1 MVFKSLLR
9 LFFSGFVVAIVLYG
23 YRLEAQS
30 VVVNSYFNSASPNQ
44 EWVELV
50 VLEDNLD
57 ITNWTLR
64 DNDSD
69 QRKWMPEITFF
80 SANNPTFWKNLR
92 RGTIIVIQNRKV
104 GISSS
109 DFNNIKADGFLRIG
123 ADDPNYFSGGS
134 FADNKTLNIASS
146 GDIIQI
152 RNSLGQNIHS
162 LGHKSTPDSCYNY
175 IDNNFKINHFT
186 NLPQNNKLSICP
198 GGSAE
203 QFIEPNSN
211 KTAVS
216 MDNISGYPT
225 SCIAS
230 NSENSNFRRQKRQ
243 PDWVNQSVIGAYHES
258 TNKID
263 FTWQTMNDLNPIDNT
278 MGYLILRCT
287 TNSFIPPTDGITYP
301 EGQSIG
307 LATVAKVLINSNN
320 NYFSDTYNL
329 NCGESVYYR
338 IYGFRYLTDYN
349 GVIHVARGR
358 AYNEDNYAEIIA
370 TRTALPATVSIN
382 ASPTGVVPAGTN
394 VTFTP
399 TPVNGGPAPTYTW
412 YVNGSQWF
420 IGSPFVYAP
429 SNGDQ
434 VVCVMTSNAGCV
446 SNNPATSN
454 TIIMQVT
461 PACNPGNILGQPVM
475 CLNTTQTFSTTG
487 DAGGV
492 WSSSNAAVIS
502 INSSSGLATAHTAG
516 LATITYTVS
525 GCAGV
530 PITPFLCTVNPNA
543 QAGADQNLCDALT
556 TTLQGN
562 TPFAGNGFWI
572 QQTGPGIATILPDIY
587 SPTVN
592 VTVSQPGT
600 YDFSW
605 NFSEGSCSTSDIVTV
620 QFNPRLPV
628 SVSINPVN
636 TNICQG
642 SAVSLQALPVNGGS
656 PSYNWYVNGIMQ
668 TNHSQIFGFT
678 PLDGDEVYVQM
689 TSSLGCVSDNPAE
702 SNMLTFTVSPTA
714 AVSASITASS
724 NNICAGTPVTF
735 QLQTVNA
742 GSNPDIRWYKNAN
755 QVQFGGTTYT
765 DVPSNGD
772 VYRATATSLN
782 SCAANNPANSN
793 NITMVVNATSMA
805 SINLS
810 SSPSPACSN
819 VPVTISTSIAN
830 GGSTPQYVWYLN
842 DAVWPGVTFPNYT
855 YFASPGDRI
864 RVQLTSNQPCVLNSP
879 VLSAE
884 FVPNILQ
891 AAIAPT
897 DLVSDRNNY
906 CANDGGNITLTAN
919 GGAGDEVKWYGG
931 SCGAT
936 LLHTGATYTLQA
948 PVVTTNFYARWETA
962 SCGVSACKTITI
974 NVLPSVTPTIG
985 ISATTSTICSGE
997 NVVFT
1002 ASATG
1007 TGPAPL
1013 YQWKVNGSIV
1023 QSSTANVYASSLL
1036 QNNDKVSCTLLSDNA
1051 CAAIASVTSNEI
1063 TMVVTTLIVPQLQ
1076 ITSSQTSAC
1085 SGLPVDFTIGTSTG
1099 GGSAPQYQWKKN
1111 GIPQPGETGTSYSTN
1126 FSSNGSVSCEM
1137 TSNAGCVSQP
1147 IVQSNTINISV
1158 TQTVTPAIVIQGPV
1172 NPAYCE
1178 GQTILFTSNSTNGG
1192 SNPTY
1197 QWYVDNAIWPGAI
1210 NANFNT
1216 SALSPGSH
1224 QIHCVLHSS
1233 SPCASVPNVSSNT
1246 VFITVE
1252 QFVLPV
1258 AVITAP
1264 QTNFCPGE
1272 QASFTAAVSNQGST
1286 PTYQWLVNNIPQA
1299 GQTNLSFSFQPTV
1312 NAAVSF
1318 ILTSSVYCVSDNP
1331 VNSNVINIVAHPTA
1345 NVAVSVAASQSDVC
1359 AGEMVQ
1365 FTATPQNGGS
1375 NPAYTWF
1382 VNDVIAGSNSNTY
1395 TYAPVA
1401 GDKVHVQLQSSVPF
1415 CTVNNP
1421 AASAPVFPAVHAN
1434 PVAPAAVT
1442 ASDLNVCPG
1451 ETGTI
1456 TLSSTGGSG
1465 DVLRWYANSCGAG
1478 APLGEGTNIQVPVPG
1493 VTTTYYA
1500 RYETTFC
1507 GESACV
1513 PVTITVSGSIEPT
1526 VQLQVSNT
1534 EPCAGEQLTVTAD
1547 VTGQGGSPVFEWRLN
1562 GSPAG
1567 SNQPFYVFSPADGD
1581 QLSCTMT
1588 SSETCADPAQATDS
1602 YTFSVSPVL
1611 VPDITVSPSAN
1622 GICAGTAVVFEATIA
1637 NGGTNP
1643 QYQWM
1648 VNGALQGGNS
1658 NTFTYTPANAES
1670 ITCQL
1675 SSNAHC
1681 ASPTQIVSQAV
1692 VMSVAPVLTPEIAIT
1707 ADQTAICLGD
1717 FVNFGSTVQ
1726 NGGSNPVYAW
1736 QVNGM
1741 DVGNAPNYTYQPDNM
1756 DVVQCVLTSS
1766 ENCVSQNPVSSNSIT
1781 ITATTQLTPSV
1792 AIATAATTV
1801 CQGTTVVVE
1810 STIENGG
1817 VQPGY
1822 QWFVNGEEVSAEA
1835 TLQYIPADGDQ
1846 VYCVM
1851 TSNAG
1856 CLTTPSA
1863 TSSTL
1868 VFAVEAQTLT
1878 SVSIS
1883 SPQLELCEGSVAEV
1897 TATIGGGG
1905 DSPAIQWLL
1914 NGLVQTETGSTFTFT
1929 PQNGDNLQ
1937 CVMTSSVMC
1946 PSVAVSNSNM
1956 LLFNILPQVSPSISL
1971 VSQTGLIC
1979 VGEQVS
1985 IQANYSGGGTQPV
1998 FNWTVNGNSVGSN
2011 QAGLVYVPG
2020 NLDEVV
2026 CELTSNAACA
2036 LQSSV
2041 SSEALILSVTDIVV
2055 PAVSISGGEGNLCPG
2070 TDITL
2075 TLQSTGAGDQP
2086 VVAWLRNNQPVAG
2099 STSISIVPEPGDVI
2113 SCTLTS
2119 SASCASPQQA
2129 QAIIFPQVAPG
2140 ITLGAQNISAA
2151 SCNENNGAFVVEAA
2165 GGITPL
2171 SFSIDNGQSWQT
2183 TAGFSNLAPGNIH
2196 LLARDNW
2203 GCQLTQPLAV
2213 VIESIPPP
2221 FINGISLTKSREGMA
2236 EGTAEVSLGDP
2247 AACQYSLDAS
2257 IWQTENIFVNLNPG
2271 TYTAFVRDEQG
2282 CITQQDF
2289 EILVQFL
2296 DFEPGIPNA
2305 FRPSSV
2311 PPNNTFGPVFG
2322 NTRPEHYHMIILDSW
2337 GKVLYESTDPAQPWN
2352 GTFNGQRLQ
2361 RGVYAWFIEYDLPS
2375 FESAAVFHFVRKGT
2389 VTLLD

>member
-1 MVFKSLLR
+1 
-9 LFFSGFVVAIVLYG
+9 
-23 YRLEAQS
+23 
-30 VVVNSYFNSASPNQ
+30 
-44 EWVELV
+44 
-50 VLEDNLD
+50 
-57 ITNWTLR
+57 
-64 DNDSD
+64 
-69 QRKWMPEITFF
+69 
-80 SANNPTFWKNLR
+80 
-92 RGTIIVIQNRKV
+92 
-104 GISSS
+104 
-109 DFNNIKADGFLRIG
+109 
-123 ADDPNYFSGGS
+123 
-134 FADNKTLNIASS
+134 
-146 GDIIQI
+146 
-152 RNSLGQNIHS
+152 
-162 LGHKSTPDSCYNY
+162 
-175 IDNNFKINHFT
+175 
-186 NLPQNNKLSICP
+186 
-198 GGSAE
+198 
-203 QFIEPNSN
+203 
-211 KTAVS
+211 
-216 MDNISGYPT
+216 
-225 SCIAS
+225 
-230 NSENSNFRRQKRQ
+230 
-243 PDWVNQSVIGAYHES
+243 
-258 TNKID
+258 
-263 FTWQTMNDLNPIDNT
+263 MNDI
-278 MGYLILRCT
+278 
-287 TNSFIPPTDGITYP
+287 
-301 EGQSIG
+301 
-307 LATVAKVLINSNN
+307 
-320 NYFSDTYNL
+320 
-329 NCGESVYYR
+329 
-338 IYGFRYLTDYN
+338 
-349 GVIHVARGR
+349 
-358 AYNEDNYAEIIA
+358 
-370 TRTALPATVSIN
+370 
-382 ASPTGVVPAGTN
+382 
-394 VTFTP
+394 
-399 TPVNGGPAPTYTW
+399 
-412 YVNGSQWF
+412 
-420 IGSPFVYAP
+420 
-429 SNGDQ
+429 
-434 VVCVMTSNAGCV
+434 
-446 SNNPATSN
+446 
-454 TIIMQVT
+454 
-461 PACNPGNILGQPVM
+461 
-475 CLNTTQTFSTTG
+475 
-487 DAGGV
+487 
-492 WSSSNAAVIS
+492 
-502 INSSSGLATAHTAG
+502 
-516 LATITYTVS
+516 
-525 GCAGV
+525 
-530 PITPFLCTVNPNA
+530 
-543 QAGADQNLCDALT
+543 
-556 TTLQGN
+556 
-562 TPFAGNGFWI
+562 
-572 QQTGPGIATILPDIY
+572 
-587 SPTVN
+587 
-592 VTVSQPGT
+592 
-600 YDFSW
+600 
-605 NFSEGSCSTSDIVTV
+605 
-620 QFNPRLPV
+620 
-628 SVSINPVN
+628 
-636 TNICQG
+636 
-642 SAVSLQALPVNGGS
+642 
-656 PSYNWYVNGIMQ
+656 
-668 TNHSQIFGFT
+668 
-678 PLDGDEVYVQM
+678 
-689 TSSLGCVSDNPAE
+689 
-702 SNMLTFTVSPTA
+702 
-714 AVSASITASS
+714 
-724 NNICAGTPVTF
+724 
-735 QLQTVNA
+735 
-742 GSNPDIRWYKNAN
+742 
-755 QVQFGGTTYT
+755 
-765 DVPSNGD
+765 
-772 VYRATATSLN
+772 
-782 SCAANNPANSN
+782 
-793 NITMVVNATSMA
+793 
-805 SINLS
+805 
-810 SSPSPACSN
+810 
-819 VPVTISTSIAN
+819 
-830 GGSTPQYVWYLN
+830 
-842 DAVWPGVTFPNYT
+842 
-855 YFASPGDRI
+855 
-864 RVQLTSNQPCVLNSP
+864 
-879 VLSAE
+879 
-884 FVPNILQ
+884 
-891 AAIAPT
+891 
-897 DLVSDRNNY
+897 
-906 CANDGGNITLTAN
+906 
-919 GGAGDEVKWYGG
+919 
-931 SCGAT
+931 
-936 LLHTGATYTLQA
+936 
-948 PVVTTNFYARWETA
+948 
-962 SCGVSACKTITI
+962 
-974 NVLPSVTPTIG
+974 
-985 ISATTSTICSGE
+985 
-997 NVVFT
+997 
-1002 ASATG
+1002 
-1007 TGPAPL
+1007 
-1013 YQWKVNGSIV
+1013 
-1023 QSSTANVYASSLL
+1023 
-1036 QNNDKVSCTLLSDNA
+1036 
-1051 CAAIASVTSNEI
+1051 
-1063 TMVVTTLIVPQLQ
+1063 
-1076 ITSSQTSAC
+1076 
-1085 SGLPVDFTIGTSTG
+1085 
-1099 GGSAPQYQWKKN
+1099 
-1111 GIPQPGETGTSYSTN
+1111 
-1126 FSSNGSVSCEM
+1126 
-1137 TSNAGCVSQP
+1137 
-1147 IVQSNTINISV
+1147 
-1158 TQTVTPAIVIQGPV
+1158 
-1172 NPAYCE
+1172 
-1178 GQTILFTSNSTNGG
+1178 
-1192 SNPTY
+1192 
-1197 QWYVDNAIWPGAI
+1197 
-1210 NANFNT
+1210 
-1216 SALSPGSH
+1216 
-1224 QIHCVLHSS
+1224 
-1233 SPCASVPNVSSNT
+1233 
-1246 VFITVE
+1246 
-1252 QFVLPV
+1252 
-1258 AVITAP
+1258 
-1264 QTNFCPGE
+1264 
-1272 QASFTAAVSNQGST
+1272 
-1286 PTYQWLVNNIPQA
+1286 
-1299 GQTNLSFSFQPTV
+1299 
-1312 NAAVSF
+1312 
-1318 ILTSSVYCVSDNP
+1318 
-1331 VNSNVINIVAHPTA
+1331 
-1345 NVAVSVAASQSDVC
+1345 
-1359 AGEMVQ
+1359 
-1365 FTATPQNGGS
+1365 
-1375 NPAYTWF
+1375 
-1382 VNDVIAGSNSNTY
+1382 IAGSNSPAY
-1395 TYAPVA
+1395 TYAPVL

-1465 DVLRWYANSCGAG
+1465 DFLRWYANSCGAG

-1766 ENCVSQNPVSSNSIT
+1766 ENCVSQSIVSSNSIT
-1781 ITATTQLTPSV
+1781 ITATTQLIPSV

-1817 VQPGY
+1817 VQPAY
-1822 QWFVNGEEVSAEA
+1822 QWFVNEEEVSAEA

-2165 GGITPL
+2165 GGVAPL

-2271 TYTAFVRDEQG
+2271 IYTAFVRDEQG

-2322 NTRPEHYHMIILDSW
+2322 NTLPEQYRMIILDSW
-2337 GKVLYESTDPAQPWN
+2337 GKVLYETTDPGQPWN

-2389 VTLLD
+2389 VTMLD

>member
-1 MVFKSLLR
+1 MAIAITNKLILLLFVLCLSVSLN
-9 LFFSGFVVAIVLYG
+9 GQPQIVI
-23 YRLEAQS
+23 
-30 VVVNSYFNSASPNQ
+30 NSYFNSNDVNE
-44 EWVELV
+44 EWTELI
-50 VLEDNLD
+50 VLQDGLD
-57 ITNWTLR
+57 LRYWSIR
-64 DNDSD
+64 DNELGHTGWRSE
-69 QRKWMPEITFF
+69 KKFSGNEIW
-80 SANNPTFWKNLR
+80 SNLR
-92 RGTIIVIQNRKV
+92 EGTIIILTHRTQPQNSILKQD
-104 GISSS
+104 ITKS
-109 DFNNIKADGFLRIG
+109 DGFIRLSIESTQ
-123 ADDPNYFSGGS
+123 FFEISGDLMS
-134 FADNKTLNIASS
+134 INKTSDAV
-146 GDIIQI
+146 QI
-152 RNSLGQNIHS
+152 RDSFGNHVHALSHGINQGPDLLALSGSRLHHLGEVDHQRAVYACPGASYDDFGFPTVHVGSVYTSVGVKLNGIPTQS
-162 LGHKSTPDSCYNY
+162 CSQSTQFWRSIRQPDWLNTSAGFREWDSSIFWDPYE
-175 IDNNFKINHFT
+175 
-186 NLPQNNKLSICP
+186 NLP
-198 GGSAE
+198 
-203 QFIEPNSN
+203 IEYHFQ
-211 KTAVS
+211 
-216 MDNISGYPT
+216 GYL
-225 SCIAS
+225 ILK
-230 NSENSNFRRQKRQ
+230 NSENSF
-243 PDWVNQSVIGAYHES
+243 DS
-258 TNKID
+258 
-263 FTWQTMNDLNPIDNT
+263 PIDGRFYDTINGLT
-278 MGYLILRCT
+278 MVGSASVVANSV
-287 TNSFIPPTDGITYP
+287 TNSYELKNLELDCN
-301 EGQSIG
+301 E
-307 LATVAKVLINSNN
+307 TV
-320 NYFSDTYNL
+320 YF
-329 NCGESVYYR
+329 R
-338 IYGFRYLTDYN
+338 IYGYRFSQDNYGSQEL
-349 GVIHVARGR
+349 VRGR
-358 AYNEDNYAEIIA
+358 AYNETNFASISITNHPVNVEATIDVSPSGIIPQGTSVVCSLNLSYALVNPEVKWFLNDDPNPVQTGGTTFEFVPENNDTIKVTVVPTGSLCVTGPVEEFVVFAVEECQIPIILSPIPGQEYEICSEEAFQIELNSNQPEAEFSWTVTNLSINPFVTGYANGTGNQISQTITNTSFEEGILLYKIKASNGVCESEERFVYVHVKPKPHLVINQIEDHCSGAQINFSPQSTIAGTTFSWIRNQITGIIPTSGTGLGNISEILTNQTTNVIQVEYNYTLSANDCLNSQ
-370 TRTALPATVSIN
+370 TVTVSIL
-382 ASPTGVVPAGTN
+382 PQLTN
-394 VTFTP
+394 K
-399 TPVNGGPAPTYTW
+399 
-412 YVNGSQWF
+412 
-420 IGSPFVYAP
+420 
-429 SNGDQ
+429 
-434 VVCVMTSNAGCV
+434 
-446 SNNPATSN
+446 AT
-454 TIIMQVT
+454 
-461 PACNPGNILGQPVM
+461 L
-475 CLNTTQTFSTTG
+475 
-487 DAGGV
+487 
-492 WSSSNAAVIS
+492 
-502 INSSSGLATAHTAG
+502 
-516 LATITYTVS
+516 
-525 GCAGV
+525 
-530 PITPFLCTVNPNA
+530 
-543 QAGADQNLCDALT
+543 
-556 TTLQGN
+556 
-562 TPFAGNGFWI
+562 
-572 QQTGPGIATILPDIY
+572 
-587 SPTVN
+587 
-592 VTVSQPGT
+592 TVSQDT
-600 YDFSW
+600 
-605 NFSEGSCSTSDIVTV
+605 
-620 QFNPRLPV
+620 
-628 SVSINPVN
+628 
-636 TNICQG
+636 ICQG
-642 SAVSLQALPVNGGS
+642 ESVIFSLDTL
-656 PSYNWYVNGIMQ
+656 
-668 TNHSQIFGFT
+668 
-678 PLDGDEVYVQM
+678 
-689 TSSLGCVSDNPAE
+689 
-702 SNMLTFTVSPTA
+702 
-714 AVSASITASS
+714 
-724 NNICAGTPVTF
+724 
-735 QLQTVNA
+735 NA
-742 GSNPDIRWYKNAN
+742 GSNPDIRWYKNTN
-755 QVQFGGTTYT
+755 QVQFGGLSYT
-765 DVPSNGD
+765 DVPANGD
-772 VYRATATSLN
+772 VYRATVTSVN
-782 SCAANNPANSN
+782 SCAANNPA
-793 NITMVVNATSMA
+793 
-805 SINLS
+805 S
-810 SSPSPACSN
+810 SD
-819 VPVTISTSIAN
+819 SIA
-830 GGSTPQYVWYLN
+830 
-842 DAVWPGVTFPNYT
+842 
-855 YFASPGDRI
+855 
-864 RVQLTSNQPCVLNSP
+864 
-879 VLSAE
+879 
-884 FVPNILQ
+884 
-891 AAIAPT
+891 
-897 DLVSDRNNY
+897 
-906 CANDGGNITLTAN
+906 
-919 GGAGDEVKWYGG
+919 
-931 SCGAT
+931 
-936 LLHTGATYTLQA
+936 
-948 PVVTTNFYARWETA
+948 
-962 SCGVSACKTITI
+962 
-974 NVLPSVTPTIG
+974 
-985 ISATTSTICSGE
+985 
-997 NVVFT
+997 
-1002 ASATG
+1002 
-1007 TGPAPL
+1007 
-1013 YQWKVNGSIV
+1013 
-1023 QSSTANVYASSLL
+1023 
-1036 QNNDKVSCTLLSDNA
+1036 
-1051 CAAIASVTSNEI
+1051 
-1063 TMVVTTLIVPQLQ
+1063 MVVTTLIVPQLQ

-1085 SGLPVDFTIGTSTG
+1085 SGLPVDFTIGTTTG

-1137 TSNAGCVSQP
+1137 ISNAGCVSQP

-1224 QIHCVLHSS
+1224 QIHCALHSS
-1233 SPCASVPNVSSNT
+1233 SPCASVPNVSSNP

-1264 QTNFCPGE
+1264 QTDFCPGE
-1272 QASFTAAVSNQGST
+1272 QASFTAAVSNQGTT

-1359 AGEMVQ
+1359 AGETVQ

-1375 NPAYTWF
+1375 SPAYTWF
-1382 VNDVIAGSNSNTY
+1382 VNDIIAGSNSPAY
-1395 TYAPVA
+1395 TYAPVL

-1513 PVTITVSGSIEPT
+1513 PVTITVNGSIEPT

-1611 VPDITVSPSAN
+1611 VPDIAVSPSAN

-1766 ENCVSQNPVSSNSIT
+1766 ENCVSQSIVSSNSIT
-1781 ITATTQLTPSV
+1781 ITATTQLIPSV

-1817 VQPGY
+1817 VQPAY

-1883 SPQLELCEGSVAEV
+1883 SPQLELCEGSVAVV

-1905 DSPAIQWLL
+1905 DNPAIQWLL

-1946 PSVAVSNSNM
+1946 PSAAVSNSNM

-1971 VSQTGLIC
+1971 VSQAGLIC

-2086 VVAWLRNNQPVAG
+2086 VVAWFRNNQPVAG

-2113 SCTLTS
+2113 SCTMTS

-2129 QAIIFPQVAPG
+2129 QASIFPQVAPG
-2140 ITLGAQNISAA
+2140 ITLSALNINPA
-2151 SCNENNGAFVVEAA
+2151 SCNENNGSFIVDAA

-2171 SFSIDNGQSWQT
+2171 SFSIDNGQSWHT
-2183 TAGFSNLAPGNIH
+2183 TAGFSNLPAGNLQ

-2203 GCQLTQPLAV
+2203 GCQPEQPYTV
-2213 VIESIPPP
+2213 MIESIPPP
-2221 FINGISLTKSREGMA
+2221 FINDIILTKSRDGMA
-2236 EGTAEVSLGDP
+2236 EGTAEVNLDDP
-2247 AACQYSLDAS
+2247 AGCEYSLDATV
-2257 IWQTENIFVNLNPG
+2257 WQLQHIFVNLNPG
-2271 TYTAFVRDEQG
+2271 TYTAFVRDDRG

-2322 NTRPEHYHMIILDSW
+2322 NTRPEHYRMIILDSW